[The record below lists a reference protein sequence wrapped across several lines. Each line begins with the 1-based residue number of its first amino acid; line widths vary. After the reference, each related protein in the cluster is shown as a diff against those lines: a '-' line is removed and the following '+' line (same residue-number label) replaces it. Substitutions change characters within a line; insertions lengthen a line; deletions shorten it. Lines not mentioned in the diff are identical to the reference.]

1 MALTHFDNNG
11 KARMVDV
18 SHKDDTERIARAKG
32 SIELN
37 EAAYGAVLKGES
49 SKGDVLAVATV
60 AGIMGAKKTWELI
73 PMCHSISLTGCDI
86 TFEKRPRRDSG
97 GGEVICTCT
106 VKTTGKT
113 GAEMEALTGV
123 STALLTVYDMLKAV
137 DRGMKIG
144 EIYLMEKDGGKSGHY
159 LKEDNNE

>member
-97 GGEVICTCT
+97 GGEVICT
-106 VKTTGKT
+106 
-113 GAEMEALTGV
+113 
-123 STALLTVYDMLKAV
+123 
-137 DRGMKIG
+137 
-144 EIYLMEKDGGKSGHY
+144 
-159 LKEDNNE
+159 